1 LSKLFLSNTESQV
14 ISREDFQEEKIDIG
28 KLRYNF
34 PTPTAFSKD
43 FHKNLKDMKINQKV
57 TSSLS
62 IKNSEFKQQ
71 KLLESSMKIGIDFKK
86 QLNKK
91 QNAKLKMEMNRD
103 LDILENIE

>member
-1 LSKLFLSNTESQV
+1 
-14 ISREDFQEEKIDIG
+14 
-28 KLRYNF
+28 
-34 PTPTAFSKD
+34 
-43 FHKNLKDMKINQKV
+43 MKINQKV